1 MCSSLSA
8 SFHMFIFSYKS
19 ARTLKV
25 RKPLFRV
32 HKNTLSKVNYDITVM
47 SPLLAEAE
55 NSLVQQKRTKNHTFQ
70 KETVHGQVNWT
81 LLLLHRGK
89 FSKGVYLVAAR
100 LKLWL
105 RSTIKSLF
113 FFTYLHLAHKICH
126 LKSTIFKVQ
135 LIRPPKLVANN
146 FCGAFRNCTQQFFC
160 CCVVLQADP
169 AAQSHPYEEFLQEQ
183 HKREEWA
190 TNRRAGVAKKLS
202 HESSRFSNESP
213 KKRWRAVSV
222 VSVRI
227 FA

>member
-19 ARTLKV
+19 ARTFKV

-32 HKNTLSKVNYDITVM
+32 HKNTLSKVNYNITVM

-55 NSLVQQKRTKNHTFQ
+55 NSHVQQKRTKNHTFQ

-89 FSKGVYLVAAR
+89 FSKGVYLVVAR

-113 FFTYLHLAHKICH
+113 FFTYLRLAHKISY
-126 LKSTIFKVQ
+126 LKRTIFKIQ

-146 FCGAFRNCTQQFFC
+146 FCGAFRNCTQHFFV
-160 CCVVLQADP
+160 VVLFFRQIQPRILTHTKSFYKNNARGKKSG
-169 AAQSHPYEEFLQEQ
+169 QSIAEQERP
-183 HKREEWA
+183 KNWA
-190 TNRRAGVAKKLS
+190 T
-202 HESSRFSNESP
+202 SRVDFQTNHQ
-213 KKRWRAVSV
+213 KRDH
-222 VSVRI
+222 VR
-227 FA
+227 